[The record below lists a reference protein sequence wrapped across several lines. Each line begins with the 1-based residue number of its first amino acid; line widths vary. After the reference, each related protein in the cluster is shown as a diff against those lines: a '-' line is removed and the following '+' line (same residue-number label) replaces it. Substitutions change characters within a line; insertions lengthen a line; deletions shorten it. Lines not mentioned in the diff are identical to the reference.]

1 AAMQLHEK
9 LLVFDEDRKG
19 LISIFIMIFTQI
31 TFELFAL
38 RYVFSVLKYLLY
50 LYAAFSSIQWNG
62 SASTA
67 IQYGRVK
74 KIKSLTLSE
83 LNAYVIT
90 SPPEAAEFLCTLE
103 IDNIE
108 TSNAWCYISCSKR
121 SRKLQRGF
129 FMFTVPHRYS
139 REELNTPAEAFRI

>member
-1 AAMQLHEK
+1 MQLHEK
-9 LLVFDEDRKG
+9 LLVFDEDRKV
-19 LISIFIMIFTQI
+19 IV
-31 TFELFAL
+31 A
-38 RYVFSVLKYLLY
+38 
-50 LYAAFSSIQWNG
+50 G
-62 SASTA
+62 SLNPKLVG
-67 IQYGRVK
+67 GRPGNSMLVK